1 MKSWLKQCEGPQHS
15 QCFGVKRP
23 SWKPPTRLLDIGTM
37 STDKIVVIETA
48 SHSGI
53 IDKYTT
59 LSHCWGDER
68 LSPILK
74 LTPKEKDEFTN
85 REGGILWSKLPKNFR
100 EAIQVTRQLGVRY
113 IWIDA
118 LCIVQGPNGDF
129 DHEGQLMHRVY
140 RNSFCNLTASDSRD
154 GSGGLFRSRETEKL
168 IPTSF
173 ETSDTSLFGL
183 GSWIILASDIW
194 DDQLLGQPLYERG
207 WVFQGRLL
215 SNYFYGYPPTLISLK
230 KGSCPHVCC
239 TSRRTRYSGIAHP

>member
-15 QCFGVKRP
+15 RCFGVKKP
-23 SWKPPTRLLDIGTM
+23 SWKPPTRLLDIGTT
-37 STDKIVVIETA
+37 STDKIIVIETA
-48 SHSGI
+48 SHSEI
-53 IDKYTT
+53 IHKYTT
-59 LSHCWGDER
+59 LSHCWGKEG
-68 LSPILK
+68 SSPPILK
-74 LTPKEKDEFTN
+74 LMKKEGDHSTDLAGHPFTDPKQ
-85 REGGILWSKLPKNFR
+85 GIEWSKLPENFQ

-207 WVFQGRLL
+207 WVFQGKLL
-215 SNYFYGYPPTLISLK
+215 SN
-230 KGSCPHVCC
+230 
-239 TSRRTRYSGIAHP
+239 